1 MKKKR
6 TAKSKRPY
14 IFCMIL
20 SLGLIVVSFFS
31 VFMNNPH
38 VLFRLQNILKPVQ
51 GEFIFHS
58 LDEDDVSQIY
68 QAQFNTAFDNI
79 RITPLTS
86 SAVDSKMARYS
97 PDGQQI
103 VYVEAPPANF
113 GLDVYH
119 AENGNIVLMSSN
131 GQHKRVISQGSYA
144 RWIDNEHLFIIR
156 RIGYYLTNMLY
167 ECPIY
172 GVFELDLIT
181 MLEKQLFNIPDE
193 ARWIESKD
201 EYNLGH
207 NSYHAGCVS
216 YFQVY
221 SGESSF
227 TSYSAPVLYD
237 PSEVLEKTFVDNT
250 LQYLINSEFSPDNS
264 VQAFINDTRKCGHC
278 NIERSGISVKATTE
292 DHSRVVS
299 WDDHRRLVSSQAT
312 LNLSWSPD
320 GQFLIYDAKHP
331 DGNTVIAITSVDGGF
346 TYPLLGSDG
355 LSYSA
360 PHWKPN

>member
-6 TAKSKRPY
+6 TASSKRPY
-14 IFCMIL
+14 IFCVIV
-20 SLGLIVVSFFS
+20 SLGLIIVLFFS
-31 VFMNNPH
+31 VFMNDPH

-103 VYVEAPPANF
+103 VYVVAPIAKF
-113 GLDVYH
+113 DKTLYYD
-119 AENGNIVLMSSN
+119 AKNGDIMLMTSN
-131 GQHKRVISQGSYA
+131 GQYQQKVSQGSYA
-144 RWIDNEHLFIIR
+144 RWVDNNHILIVR
-156 RIGYYLTNMLY
+156 RIGYRFTQMIT
-167 ECPIY
+167 ECPVY
-172 GVFELDLIT
+172 GFFELDLTT
-181 MLEKQLFNIPDE
+181 MTEKQLFDIP
-193 ARWIESKD
+193 KD
-201 EYNLGH
+201 AEFRADINQYYMGSEGSRGIGCTRSPYLSIRSELSEYGNHTTEYLVNKEQH
-207 NSYHAGCVS
+207 PNKMLQASI
-216 YFQVY
+216 QI
-221 SGESSF
+221 
-227 TSYSAPVLYD
+227 YD
-237 PSEVLEKTFVDNT
+237 PSDWRVRNGNT
-250 LQYLINSEFSPDNS
+250 GIYLQDANSRWIL
-264 VQAFINDTRKCGHC
+264 VQAH
-278 NIERSGISVKATTE
+278 V
-292 DHSRVVS
+292 
-299 WDDHRRLVSSQAT
+299 W
-312 LNLSWSPD
+312 NLSFSPD

-331 DGNTVIAITSVDGGF
+331 DGNTVIAITAIDGSF